1 MVDQSVREKR
11 MENPQEE
18 LACVVLSL
26 TERHTTAEVF
36 QSIDRYFTQDATL
49 NYPFFNQIYSR
60 NGRENLKAAWQW
72 RQTFTFMDRTEFN
85 AVMVSK
91 DQTEATLGES
101 RDVSRR
107 QYHSNHRVPT
117 LAGESVQCSCELHC
131 ASGLAKMRGWEV
143 PHLSVSCCPAAS
155 IPSPI
160 LYPLKPACPCKI
172 LTSYN
177 YLLIRRLHAQSSQ
190 QDNLPTDLTQ
200 SGLPLPQFVRII
212 NDVIKAALWL
222 YVVFIGHIL
231 ILLGIF

>member
-1 MVDQSVREKR
+1 
-11 MENPQEE
+11 
-18 LACVVLSL
+18 
-26 TERHTTAEVF
+26 
-36 QSIDRYFTQDATL
+36 
-49 NYPFFNQIYSR
+49 
-60 NGRENLKAAWQW
+60 
-72 RQTFTFMDRTEFN
+72 MDRTEFN

-107 QYHSNHRVPT
+107 QWCGAEDIFLERENRLSRILCPTRYHSNHRVPT